1 MIGSNWPE
9 PLQAHRGR
17 LALHVTPLSALMI
30 SAMYG
35 VGQLPG
41 HGLSVP

>member
-9 PLQAHRGR
+9 PLHAHSG
-17 LALHVTPLSALMI
+17 LPAPHVAPPSALMV
-30 SAMYG
+30 SEMNG

-41 HGLSVP
+41 HGLSVA